1 LDLATKQLESSTVS
15 AKEPFSD
22 QVPALDQLTAGIRRL
37 EQWYAADFERRVV
50 GLTELLQGQI
60 TAELRSQYSSELA
73 SQVDIVRRQ
82 YEERIYA
89 QSSQSQHLEKE
100 NEDLR
105 QQLKRVS
112 QEIDA
117 TEATLSKSSSNLE
130 MEGVV
135 TDAASLGKLLQ
146 TRVEELEMRSYLR
159 GLKFAF
165 SRNVFTTR

>member
-1 LDLATKQLESSTVS
+1 LDSATKQFESSTVS
-15 AKEPFSD
+15 TKEPFSD
-22 QVPALDQLTAGIRRL
+22 HVPAVDQLVNTVRRL

-50 GLTELLQGQI
+50 GLTELLRGQI
-60 TAELRSQYSSELA
+60 ASELRSQYSSELA
-73 SQVDIVRRQ
+73 SQVDSVRRQ

-89 QSSQSQHLEKE
+89 QSNQTQHLQKE

-112 QEIDA
+112 QEIAA

-130 MEGVV
+130 MEGLAS
-135 TDAASLGKLLQ
+135 DAASLCKLLQ

-159 GLKFAF
+159 GLQFAL
-165 SRNVFTTR
+165 SRNVFTT